1 TARHQIKPRPHAKS
15 VGFLL
20 CAQDRKGCEKVFG
33 AIVLL
38 YMKDRR
44 VINGPQLFNWSYLW
58 LIGAGFVCD
67 CIRISESGEGK
78 TMIEKLYYAKVSASL
93 LPDRRYNR

>member
-1 TARHQIKPRPHAKS
+1 MPKAWGFCYVRKTEKAAKR
-15 VGFLL
+15 F
-20 CAQDRKGCEKVFG
+20 FG

-44 VINGPQLFNWSYLW
+44 VINGLQLFNWSYLW

-67 CIRISESGEGK
+67 CIRISESGEGQNYDR
-78 TMIEKLYYAKVSASL
+78 EAL
-93 LPDRRYNR
+93 LCQG